1 MIGTFSTLRAIC
13 LTNRRERIAGKK
25 VNFGEYAGALATIL
39 VALAGSVVGIIGWL
53 MRVERRLQ
61 AVNEVRTMVLEQQK
75 AQRANE
81 QANATFRHDMRNY
94 MQRLDTQTQV
104 MSANVNHVIHNQ
116 DDVKE
121 ELKEYRA
128 KLEAM
133 ARVK

>member
-1 MIGTFSTLRAIC
+1 
-13 LTNRRERIAGKK
+13 